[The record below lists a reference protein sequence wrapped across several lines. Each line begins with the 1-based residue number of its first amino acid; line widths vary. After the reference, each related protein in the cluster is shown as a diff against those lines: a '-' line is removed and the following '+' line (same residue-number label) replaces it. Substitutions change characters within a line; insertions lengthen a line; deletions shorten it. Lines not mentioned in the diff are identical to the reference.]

1 MSSPPTT
8 PMSQAST
15 KFGLDSSIQLDD
27 TKSVQ
32 RHAAIERTKE
42 VSVSQDVFLFLL
54 AFRILNALSIKTFF
68 QPDEF
73 FQSLEP
79 AWEIAFGAES
89 GAWITW
95 VSSKQASCERR
106 LLKVGA
112 GVEKSPSLCDTSC
125 NLCRRI
131 QSIIRPLPGPAS
143 VSDVSRRPSSSG
155 TKSNPGHFC
164 CIGRLLHMEVWGT
177 CLRIR

>member
-15 KFGLDSSIQLDD
+15 KFGLDSPIHLDD

-32 RHAAIERTKE
+32 KHAAIEPTKE
-42 VSVSQDVFLFLL
+42 VSFSQNIFLFLL
-54 AFRILNALSIKTFF
+54 AFRILNALTIKTFF

-95 VSSKQASCERR
+95 VSKQTGKLRKTIAKGRRRSGDIAFGLRYILQSLPPYTGYRQASP
-106 LLKVGA
+106 G
-112 GVEKSPSLCDTSC
+112 SC
-125 NLCRRI
+125 I
-131 QSIIRPLPGPAS
+131 
-143 VSDVSRRPSSSG
+143 
-155 TKSNPGHFC
+155 
-164 CIGRLLHMEVWGT
+164 
-177 CLRIR
+177 CLRRTAPTF

>member
-15 KFGLDSSIQLDD
+15 KFGLDSSIHLDD
-27 TKSVQ
+27 TKDIQ
-32 RHAAIERTKE
+32 RHAIIQREKQG
-42 VSVSQDVFLFLL
+42 SVSRHIFLFLL
-54 AFRILNALSIKTFF
+54 AFRVLNALIIKTFF

-95 VSSKQASCERR
+95 VRGRQTSKLRKTIAKARLRSGDIAFALRYILQSLPPYTGYRQAS
-106 LLKVGA
+106 
-112 GVEKSPSLCDTSC
+112 
-125 NLCRRI
+125 
-131 QSIIRPLPGPAS
+131 PG
-143 VSDVSRRPSSSG
+143 
-155 TKSNPGHFC
+155 FC
-164 CIGRLLHMEVWGT
+164 I
-177 CLRIR
+177 CLRRTAPTFW

>member
-32 RHAAIERTKE
+32 RHAAIERRKE

-95 VSSKQASCERR
+95 VSDKQASCERR

-112 GVEKSPSLCDTSC
+112 GVEKSSSLCDTSC
-125 NLCRRI
+125 NLCRRL
-131 QSIIRPLPGPAS
+131 QSIVRPLLGPAS
-143 VSDVSRRPSSSG
+143 VSDVSCRPSSSG
-155 TKSNPGHFC
+155 AKSNPGHFRC
-164 CIGRLLHMEVWGT
+164 VGRLLHMEVWGM
-177 CLRIR
+177 CLLIR

>member
-15 KFGLDSSIQLDD
+15 KFGLDSSIHLDD
-27 TKSVQ
+27 TKGVQ
-32 RHAAIERTKE
+32 RHAIVARVKE
-42 VSVSQDVFLFLL
+42 VSISQDIFLFLL

-68 QPDEF
+68 QPDDY

-95 VSSKQASCERR
+95 VNNKQTSQPWRTIAKSRRRSGEIIFVLRYILQSLPPCTGCRQAS
-106 LLKVGA
+106 
-112 GVEKSPSLCDTSC
+112 
-125 NLCRRI
+125 
-131 QSIIRPLPGPAS
+131 PAS
-143 VSDVSRRPSSSG
+143 CV
-155 TKSNPGHFC
+155 
-164 CIGRLLHMEVWGT
+164 
-177 CLRIR
+177 CLQRTAPTF